1 MQAPSECGDSV
12 PAFAHAMA
20 QLNRATWAM
29 PFDMARAH
37 YATSVQLGLI
47 ERSMLL
53 SAQFAKTL
61 SALEALTLG
70 PLARHH

>member
-1 MQAPSECGDSV
+1 MQSKSPCGNGLPD
-12 PAFAHAMA
+12 FADALV
-20 QLNRATWAM
+20 QLNRDTLAM